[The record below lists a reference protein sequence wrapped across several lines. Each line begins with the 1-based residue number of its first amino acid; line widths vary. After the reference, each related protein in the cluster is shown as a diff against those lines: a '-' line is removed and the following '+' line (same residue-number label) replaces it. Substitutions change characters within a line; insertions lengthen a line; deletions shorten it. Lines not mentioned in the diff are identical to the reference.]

1 VIVCIL
7 MLCMLS
13 QISSQVDIRTAAMKS
28 FSKKEWSVAEEMMTE
43 SAVSEA
49 LTHPS
54 TKVDNS
60 SVSVVFPKRPQIS
73 MGRMAE
79 AHQNMRSE
87 LSVLSQLHHENIISL
102 LGVVVT
108 PPSILIEY
116 APMGTMKQVYEDYQQ
131 SSQRLSP
138 CVSQITIVQV
148 RTKEI
153 YYKMKSMQP

>member
-1 VIVCIL
+1 
-7 MLCMLS
+7 
-13 QISSQVDIRTAAMKS
+13 MKS
-28 FSKKEWSVAEEMMTE
+28 FSKREWTSAEELMAE

-49 LTHPS
+49 LTEPI
-54 TKVDNS
+54 TPVDKPDNNS
-60 SVSVVFPKRPQIS
+60 SVSVVFHKRPQIS

-79 AHQNMRSE
+79 AHQNMRTE

-102 LGVVVT
+102 LGVVVS

-116 APMGTMKQVYEDYQQ
+116 APLGTMKQVYEDYQQ

-148 RTKEI
+148 RNLVL
-153 YYKMKSMQP
+153 